1 MHDILHIVGARQ
13 LYPVGRESVTAEE
26 GSAGGGGCTPAHT
39 KWADCTEYEHISPV
53 LEVRY
58 WLRDKGLPLS
68 KRYLSSPTVS
78 FLLSKL
84 IPLNRFS

>member
-53 LEVRY
+53 
-58 WLRDKGLPLS
+58 
-68 KRYLSSPTVS
+68 
-78 FLLSKL
+78 
-84 IPLNRFS
+84 